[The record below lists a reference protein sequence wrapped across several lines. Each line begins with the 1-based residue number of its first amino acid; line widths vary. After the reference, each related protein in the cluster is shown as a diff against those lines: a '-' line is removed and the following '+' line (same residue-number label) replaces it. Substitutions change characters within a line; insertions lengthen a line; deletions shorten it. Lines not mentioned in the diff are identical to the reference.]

1 LPRYALS
8 LFVSIL
14 AGEIEVKA
22 MKEIDAALVRAC
34 QRGDIEAFEQI
45 FRVYRNPVFRLAY
58 KFTGNRDDA
67 EDLTQEIFLKVFEN
81 IGSFRYESSFATWL
95 YRIAVNTCMNF
106 QRDKKPAESLG
117 VTDDLGSSVSPEAIC
132 EWGELQRKIEAEIA
146 SLPSPLKIA
155 FLLVVVEG
163 MTYREASEI
172 LGLSVDALL
181 MRVSRAR
188 QILREKLKA
197 TWKGDRR

>member
-1 LPRYALS
+1 
-8 LFVSIL
+8 VSIL

-22 MKEIDAALVRAC
+22 MKEIDTALVRAC

-58 KFTGNRDDA
+58 RFTGNRDDA

-132 EWGELQRKIEAEIA
+132 ERGELQCKIEAEIA
-146 SLPSPLKIA
+146 SLPNPLKIA

-172 LGLSVDALL
+172 LGLSVDALR

-188 QILREKLKA
+188 QILREKLK
-197 TWKGDRR
+197 GYMEG

>member
-1 LPRYALS
+1 
-8 LFVSIL
+8 VSIL

-22 MKEIDAALVRAC
+22 VKEIDTALVRAC

-58 KFTGNRDDA
+58 RFTGNRDDA

-132 EWGELQRKIEAEIA
+132 ERGELQRKIEAEIA

-172 LGLSVDALL
+172 LSLSVDALR

-188 QILREKLKA
+188 QILREKLK
-197 TWKGDRR
+197 GYMEG